1 MRRFRFYNHTEKVG
15 VATEAKGLRCWCRP
29 RSGRHSPRSAERRS
43 GGRMSAEAPRL
54 ETPCQVES
62 GTVLS
67 RDATRPCK
75 ANSHRPLTGVARPW
89 QPRHRGG
96 CHACSRV
103 WPQIQMMCGAPSL
116 GEGRNTMLRRGRCAS
131 WCLSPLMVEMAL
143 QGESRS
149 RGASLLPP

>member
-29 RSGRHSPRSAERRS
+29 RSGRHSPRSAERRTNVCRGTAS
-43 GGRMSAEAPRL
+43 REAVPG
-54 ETPCQVES
+54 EVW
-62 GTVLS
+62 
-67 RDATRPCK
+67 
-75 ANSHRPLTGVARPW
+75 HRRVARCDSTVQSE
-89 QPRHRGG
+89 QPSPVSG
-96 CHACSRV
+96 CGTPVATAPPRTVSRV
-103 WPQIQMMCGAPSL
+103 QACVATNRDILLRPDL
-116 GEGRNTMLRRGRCAS
+116 GEGRNKVLKRGRCAS